1 MRKSG
6 ILAAIFSLPNKYGIG
21 CFSKEAYDFVDF
33 LAESGQKFWQILPLG
48 PTGYGDSPYQS
59 FSTFAGNP
67 YYIDLQEFIDN
78 EWLSEEE
85 CDEAYEE
92 YYEGII
98 KKNLDSKAKKKAEKE
113 GRKLFNSF
121 DEIGRNYVDYEA
133 QYHARFSLLKRA
145 YKRSDLASNKDYA
158 QFILDEAYW
167 LDDYALY
174 MAIKD
179 YNHGT
184 SFYDWEDD
192 IRLRD
197 KKALEK
203 LRKDLSFDIGFYKFL
218 QYYFKKQWLE
228 LKKHANKKGVEI
240 IGDIP
245 IYVAADSADT
255 WANPELFMVD
265 EESRPIGVAG
275 CPPDYF
281 SATGQLWGNPL
292 YDWEMHKN
300 DNYSWWIKR
309 LKKCFEL
316 YDVVRIDHFR
326 AFDEYYFIP
335 FGDLTAEFGHWEPG
349 PGYDLFKAI
358 DKELGSP
365 RIIAED
371 LGFLTPSVLKLVKK
385 TGYPG
390 MKVLEFAFDSAE
402 DNDYLPHNYDK
413 NCVVYTGTHDN
424 DTVKGWYKTLKRVDK
439 ANLREYLCIKNAKKL
454 SRDLI
459 RLAESSVA
467 DTCIIPIQDV
477 FGFGSEARINTPST
491 LGPNW
496 KWRLLPEY
504 LEDSSRSEA
513 SQYLSKITSTY
524 GR

>member
-6 ILAAIFSLPNKYGIG
+6 ILTAGFSLPNEYGIG

-33 LAESGQKFWQILPLG
+33 LAESNQKFWQILPLG

-78 EWLSEEE
+78 GWLSKEE
-85 CDEAYEE
+85 CREAYDE
-92 YYEGII
+92 YYESNDWYQG
-98 KKNLDSKAKKKAEKE
+98 ATE
-113 GRKLFNSF
+113 
-121 DEIGRNYVDYEA
+121 DERNNYVDYEA
-133 QYHARFSLLKRA
+133 QYYARFSLLRRA
-145 YKRSDLASNKDYA
+145 YERSFIESDKDYA
-158 QFILDEAYW
+158 KFILEEAYW

-179 YNHGT
+179 ENRGA
-184 SFYDWEDD
+184 SMYDWDD
-192 IRLRD
+192 ALRLRKEKAI
-197 KKALEK
+197 KKAK
-203 LRKDLSFDIGFYKFL
+203 KDLAPQIGFYKFL
-218 QYYFKKQWLE
+218 QYFFKKQWLS
-228 LKKHANKKGVEI
+228 LKKYANKKGVEI
-240 IGDIP
+240 IGDIS
-245 IYVAADSADT
+245 IYVALDSADT
-255 WANPELFMVD
+255 WSNPDLFIFD
-265 EESRPIGVAG
+265 EDLKPKGVAG

-292 YDWEMHKN
+292 YDWDVHKK

-335 FGDLTAEFGHWEPG
+335 FGDLTAEFGYWVPG
-349 PGYDLFKAI
+349 PGYDLFKTVK
-358 DKELGSP
+358 KELNKP

-371 LGFLTPSVLKLVKK
+371 LGFLTPTVLKLVKR

-390 MKVLEFAFDSAE
+390 MKVLEFAFDSEE

-424 DTVKGWYKTLKRVDK
+424 DTVKGWCKTLKRVDK
-439 ANLREYLCIKNAKKL
+439 AQLKVYLDIKNVKNINK
-454 SRDLI
+454 DMI
-459 RLAESSVA
+459 KLAESSVA

-477 FGFGSEARINTPST
+477 FGFGSESRINIPST
-491 LGPNW
+491 LGYNW
-496 KWRLLPEY
+496 KWRLLPSY
-504 LEDSSRSEA
+504 LEGEKRAEA
-513 SQYLSKITSTY
+513 GKYLLGVSKTY

>member
-6 ILAAIFSLPNKYGIG
+6 ILTAVFSLPNEYGIG

-33 LAESGQKFWQILPLG
+33 LAESNQKFWQILPLG

-78 EWLSEEE
+78 GWLSKEE
-85 CDEAYEE
+85 CREAYDE
-92 YYEGII
+92 YYESNDWYQG
-98 KKNLDSKAKKKAEKE
+98 ATE
-113 GRKLFNSF
+113 
-121 DEIGRNYVDYEA
+121 DERNNYVDYEA
-133 QYHARFSLLKRA
+133 QYYARFSLLRRA
-145 YKRSDLASNKDYA
+145 YERSFIESDKDYA
-158 QFILDEAYW
+158 KFILEEAYW

-179 YNHGT
+179 ENRGD
-184 SFYDWEDD
+184 SMYDWDD
-192 IRLRD
+192 ALRLRKEKAI
-197 KKALEK
+197 KKAK
-203 LRKDLSFDIGFYKFL
+203 KDLAPQTGFYKFL
-218 QYYFKKQWLE
+218 QYFFKKQWLS
-228 LKKHANKKGVEI
+228 LKKYANEKGVEI

-245 IYVAADSADT
+245 IYVALDSADT
-255 WANPELFMVD
+255 WSNPDLFIFD
-265 EESRPIGVAG
+265 EDLKPKGVAG

-292 YDWEMHKN
+292 YDWDVHKK
-300 DNYSWWIKR
+300 DGFSWWIKR

-335 FGDLTAEFGHWEPG
+335 FGDLTAEFGYWVPG
-349 PGYDLFKAI
+349 PGYDLFKAVK
-358 DKELGSP
+358 KELNKP

-371 LGFLTPSVLKLVKK
+371 LGFLTPTVLKLVKR

-390 MKVLEFAFDSAE
+390 MKVLEFAFDSEE

-439 ANLREYLCIKNAKKL
+439 AQLKVYLDIKNVKNINK
-454 SRDLI
+454 DMI
-459 RLAESSVA
+459 KLAESSVA
-467 DTCIIPIQDV
+467 DTCVIPIQDV
-477 FGFGSEARINTPST
+477 FGLDSDSRINTPST
-491 LGPNW
+491 LGYNW

-504 LEDSSRSEA
+504 LKGQKRREVSF
-513 SQYLSKITSTY
+513 YLSEISKIY

>member
-6 ILAAIFSLPNKYGIG
+6 ILMAVFSLPNKYGIG

-33 LAESGQKFWQILPLG
+33 LAEAGQKFWQILPLG

-78 EWLSEEE
+78 GWLSEKE

-92 YYEGII
+92 FYESNEWYQ
-98 KKNLDSKAKKKAEKE
+98 KASDKEKNS
-113 GRKLFNSF
+113 
-121 DEIGRNYVDYEA
+121 YVDYEA
-133 QYHARFSLLKRA
+133 HYYARFSLLKRA
-145 YKRSDLASNKDYA
+145 YERSHIEADEDYA
-158 QFILDEAYW
+158 KFILEESYW
-167 LDDYALY
+167 LNDYALY

-179 YNHGT
+179 EKRGA
-184 SFYDWEDD
+184 SIYDWEPEL
-192 IRLRD
+192 RLRD
-197 KKALEK
+197 KKTLEK
-203 LRKDLSFDIGFYKFL
+203 VKKDLAPRIGFYKFL
-218 QYYFKKQWLE
+218 QYYFKKQWLL
-228 LKKHANKKGVEI
+228 LKAYANEKGIDI

-255 WANPELFMVD
+255 WANPELFIFD
-265 EESRPIGVAG
+265 KDQRPRGVAG

-292 YDWEMHKN
+292 YDWEYHKN
-300 DNYSWWIKR
+300 NGFSWWIKR

-335 FGDLTAEFGHWEPG
+335 FGDLTAEYGHWEPG

-358 DKELGSP
+358 NKELKNP

-371 LGFLTPSVLKLVKK
+371 LGFLTPTVLKLVKK

-390 MKVLEFAFDSAE
+390 MKVLEFAFDSDE
-402 DNDYLPHNYDK
+402 DNDYLPHNFDK

-424 DTVKGWYKTLKRVDK
+424 DTVKGWYKSAKRVDK
-439 ANLREYLCIKNAKKL
+439 NTIKEYLCVQNATNL

-477 FGFGSEARINTPST
+477 FSLDSASRINTPST
-491 LGPNW
+491 LGNNW
-496 KWRLLPEY
+496 KWRLLPSY
-504 LEDSSRSEA
+504 MKGKKRSEA
-513 SQYLSKITSTY
+513 AEFMKHIGSVY
-524 GR
+524 GRI

>member
-6 ILAAIFSLPNKYGIG
+6 ILTAVFSLPNEYGIG

-33 LAESGQKFWQILPLG
+33 LAESNQKFWQILPLG

-78 EWLSEEE
+78 GWLSKEE
-85 CDEAYEE
+85 CREAYDE
-92 YYEGII
+92 YYESNDWYQG
-98 KKNLDSKAKKKAEKE
+98 ATE
-113 GRKLFNSF
+113 
-121 DEIGRNYVDYEA
+121 DERNNYVDYEA
-133 QYHARFSLLKRA
+133 QYYARFSLLRRA
-145 YKRSDLASNKDYA
+145 YERSFIESDKDYA
-158 QFILDEAYW
+158 KFILEEAYW

-179 YNHGT
+179 ENRGA
-184 SFYDWEDD
+184 SMYDWDD
-192 IRLRD
+192 ALRLRKEKAI
-197 KKALEK
+197 KKAKKELAPQT
-203 LRKDLSFDIGFYKFL
+203 GFYKFL
-218 QYYFKKQWLE
+218 QYFFKKQWLS
-228 LKKHANKKGVEI
+228 LKKYANKKGVEI

-245 IYVAADSADT
+245 IYVALDSADT
-255 WANPELFMVD
+255 WSNPDLFIFD
-265 EESRPIGVAG
+265 EDLKPKGVAG

-292 YDWEMHKN
+292 YDWDVHKK
-300 DNYSWWIKR
+300 DGFSWWIKR

-335 FGDLTAEFGHWEPG
+335 FGDLTAEFGYWVPG
-349 PGYDLFKAI
+349 PGYDLFKAVK
-358 DKELGSP
+358 KELNKP

-371 LGFLTPSVLKLVKK
+371 LGFLTLTVLKLVKR

-390 MKVLEFAFDSAE
+390 MKVLEFAFDSEE

-424 DTVKGWYKTLKRVDK
+424 DTVKGWCKTLKRVDK
-439 ANLREYLCIKNAKKL
+439 AQLKVYLDIKNVKNINK
-454 SRDLI
+454 DMI
-459 RLAESSVA
+459 KLAESSVA
-467 DTCIIPIQDV
+467 DTCIIPIQDI
-477 FGFGSEARINTPST
+477 FALDSGARINTPST
-491 LGPNW
+491 LGNNW
-496 KWRLLPEY
+496 KWRLLPKY
-504 LEDSSRSEA
+504 LEGEKRSETI
-513 SQYLSKITSTY
+513 SYLSNITKTY
-524 GR
+524 GRM